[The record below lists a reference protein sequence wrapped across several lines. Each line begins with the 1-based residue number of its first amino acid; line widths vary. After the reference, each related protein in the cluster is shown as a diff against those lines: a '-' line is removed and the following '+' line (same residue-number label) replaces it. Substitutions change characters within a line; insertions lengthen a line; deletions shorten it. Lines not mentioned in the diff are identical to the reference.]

1 MALAS
6 FKIGKRKRPREEIGD
21 PSSGQPKSD
30 DKAQVYDEDRK
41 CKTSIGGPLQGVIA
55 CLSGLAQDEK
65 GDLHRLILAL
75 GGR

>member
-1 MALAS
+1 MALSS

-21 PSSGQPKSD
+21 PSNGQPNSD
-30 DKAQVYDEDRK
+30 SNAQVYDDDK
-41 CKTSIGGPLQGVIA
+41 KTSIAGPLQGVIA

-65 GDLHRLILAL
+65 GDLHRQILAL